1 MYDVSKIPTNCR
13 SVRDELYAMQLKV
26 LWRWAVIE
34 LTATSTTPHLD
45 AELLIADALGLTRA
59 QLYGQPEARYLSADQ
74 QRSIQNKVKRRK
86 NGEPMAY
93 LRGEQEF
100 WSLTLK
106 VDERVLIPRP
116 ETELLVEL
124 LLTHCPPQKNIKL
137 AELGTGSGAIALALA
152 SERPNWKIVA
162 SDFSAEALQLAND
175 NLQRHGLLN
184 VELRHGDWC
193 QAFSAHEY
201 FDVVVSNPP
210 YLAENDPHLSS
221 ESSLAFE
228 PKTALIAGKNGL
240 EDLEKIIQQARAYLL
255 KSGQLFL
262 EHGCEQAPRVTQLFT
277 KYGYQ
282 TIQSYADL
290 AGHLRVT
297 SGKWH

>member
-1 MYDVSKIPTNCR
+1 MYDVSKIPINCR
-13 SVRDELYAMQLKV
+13 SVRDELYAMQLNV
-26 LWRWAVIE
+26 LWRWAVVE
-34 LTATSTTPHLD
+34 LTTTSTTPHLD
-45 AELLIADALGLTRA
+45 AELLIADTLGLTRA
-59 QLYGQPEARYLSADQ
+59 QLYSQSETRCLSVNQ
-74 QRSIQNKVKRRK
+74 QRSIQDRVKRRK

-100 WSLTLK
+100 WSLMLK
-106 VDERVLIPRP
+106 VDKRVLIPRP

-124 LLTHCPPQKNIKL
+124 LLRYCSPQKNIKL

-162 SDFSAEALQLAND
+162 SDFSAEALQVASE
-175 NLQRHGLLN
+175 NLQRQGLPN

-193 QAFSAHEY
+193 QVFNTHEY
-201 FDVVVSNPP
+201 FDVIVSNPP
-210 YLAENDPHLSS
+210 YLAGNDPHLCS

-240 EDLEKIIQQARAYLL
+240 EDLEKIIQQARTYLF

-262 EHGCEQAPRVTQLFT
+262 EHGSEQASLVTQLFT

>member
-13 SVRDELYAMQLKV
+13 SVRDELYAMQLNF
-26 LWRWAVIE
+26 LWRWAIVE

-59 QLYGQPEARYLSADQ
+59 QLYSQPEAQCLSADQ
-74 QRSIQNKVKRRK
+74 QRSIQDIVKRRK

-124 LLTHCPPQKNIKL
+124 LLKHCPSQKNIKL

-162 SDFSAEALQLAND
+162 SDFSVEALQLASE
-175 NLQRHGLLN
+175 NLQRHGLSN
-184 VELRHGDWC
+184 VELRHGDWF
-193 QAFSAHEY
+193 QVFGTYEY
-201 FDVVVSNPP
+201 FDVIVSNPP
-210 YLAENDPHLSS
+210 YLGWGDPHLSS
-221 ESSLAFE
+221 ELSLAFE

-240 EDLEKIIQQARAYLL
+240 EDLEKIIQQARAYLPQ
-255 KSGQLFL
+255 SGQLFL
-262 EHGCEQAPRVTQLFT
+262 EHGSEQASMVTQLFK

-282 TIQSYADL
+282 AIQSYADL